1 MVEAVINIDTSC
13 VQFGQIEESGKVL
26 LRDVFVPRNGKFFAL
41 TLATPEMLER
51 IKAENAKFEDPDAKT
66 DENVFV
72 MPDLSNFD
80 ELCNKLRLE
89 IPFESLEPYLREQNL
104 EEQPL

>member
-1 MVEAVINIDTSC
+1 MVEAVTNIDTSC
-13 VQFGQIEESGKVL
+13 VQIGQIEESGKVL
-26 LRDVFVPRNGKFFAL
+26 LRDVFVPRNGRIYAL
-41 TLATPEMLER
+41 TVATPEMLER
-51 IKAENAKFEDPDAKT
+51 IKAANATLEDPDTKT
-66 DENVFV
+66 DENVLV
-72 MPDLSNFD
+72 MPDLSDFD